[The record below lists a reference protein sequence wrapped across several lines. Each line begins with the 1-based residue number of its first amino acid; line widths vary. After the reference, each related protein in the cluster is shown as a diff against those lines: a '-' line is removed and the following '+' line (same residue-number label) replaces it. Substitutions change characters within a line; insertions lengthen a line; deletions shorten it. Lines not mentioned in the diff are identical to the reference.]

1 MHSSFIVN
9 EQYEILNAKSLYD
22 TASGMNLPCILAK
35 TNDTLHLII
44 LADPLASENTA
55 ILSISLDS
63 RIFTPDSNNFL
74 KNELLDGPVAL
85 IYSTDNAILIYQT
98 FPGSRELV
106 SVKLP
111 WHPNQIIGCWSDIRQ
126 ESIHFLIKQVSQ
138 DQTLIKRMVFN
149 INELQDHYSVEPKS
163 LDVMGVP
170 DYMTDFVIHISVLP
184 RMGKSEFVF
193 AALTRLGT
201 LVVFFRD
208 KLDWTADLKNLR
220 LDLPNSKCQIISRQY
235 VIVLTSE
242 TVAIFSNGIL
252 SQVFSSFQACI
263 IRNCSWS
270 IVEIPKSNVEDAG
283 LLQTKVYMHSIKQSS
298 STKVENNSINIPNS
312 HIQTAIVNTLEMQIG
327 LAKSIVADVS
337 KQIEFKQGALRAGRR
352 YISRIA
358 GNLVTDPD
366 QLIQPDQA
374 CMEIVLKNMVAVDP
388 NTGMRLLTQPD
399 FLLNENHKITPDPL
413 IQITKCTATVDKN
426 KYKAHIY
433 ITIQNT
439 SNLTVYNVSFVIG
452 KLSRYSETLT
462 SNASVIS
469 LLESNSMCN
478 VMCRVNIPV
487 RDRVSDLRMAI
498 VPIYSRT
505 LDGILQYGY
514 PITATTTQAQSS
526 IELIC
531 TSTTSLLWTPTSSIG
546 RSFDEVISIVGK
558 ILGCSV
564 DISHQRATGDLYYIE
579 FSLLNSATL
588 SNTQLAK
595 SIRDIKINIFALNDE
610 TVIDCVSKL
619 VHEIPEIHL

>member
-126 ESIHFLIKQVSQ
+126 ESMHFLIKQVFQ

-208 KLDWTADLKNLR
+208 KLDWTADLKNLK

-283 LLQTKVYMHSIKQSS
+283 LLQTKVYMHSIKQPS

-439 SNLTVYNVSFVIG
+439 SNL
-452 KLSRYSETLT
+452 
-462 SNASVIS
+462 
-469 LLESNSMCN
+469 
-478 VMCRVNIPV
+478 
-487 RDRVSDLRMAI
+487 
-498 VPIYSRT
+498 
-505 LDGILQYGY
+505 
-514 PITATTTQAQSS
+514 
-526 IELIC
+526 
-531 TSTTSLLWTPTSSIG
+531 
-546 RSFDEVISIVGK
+546 
-558 ILGCSV
+558 
-564 DISHQRATGDLYYIE
+564 
-579 FSLLNSATL
+579 
-588 SNTQLAK
+588 
-595 SIRDIKINIFALNDE
+595 
-610 TVIDCVSKL
+610 
-619 VHEIPEIHL
+619 